1 MTVEELTPYLKE
13 HWPAIRA
20 RLLDGTHRPL
30 PMRRVEIPKS
40 GGGQRASAS
49 PQKMVP

>member
-20 RLLDGTHRPL
+20 RLLDGTYRPL
-30 PMRRVEIPKS
+30 PVQRVEIPKP

-49 PQKMVP
+49 PL